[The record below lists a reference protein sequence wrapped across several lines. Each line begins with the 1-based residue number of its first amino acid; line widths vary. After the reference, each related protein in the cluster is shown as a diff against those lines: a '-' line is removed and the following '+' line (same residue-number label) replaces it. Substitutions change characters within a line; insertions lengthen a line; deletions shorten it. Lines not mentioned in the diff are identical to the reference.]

1 MAPVCGVES
10 KIGLAGG
17 HSFALRA
24 ELPKY
29 IRRAGTT
36 NGTSRKTP
44 DVCGRLVS
52 TYSGQSSAGQSIA
65 FYGSR
70 CIFSTSTR
78 AGSNRFNVQWQRSLS
93 TAGLVLRHGQIA
105 AKLAMG
111 TTRLESFTFNCPF
124 QGTIEYFRVFFF
136 LFLDIGVVGWY
147 KTAYTWKSENKIFMN
162 QVGNKLG
169 NN

>member
-1 MAPVCGVES
+1 MRSRSREWLQFAVSRVRSVLQVAILLHYEP
-10 KIGLAGG
+10 
-17 HSFALRA
+17 SFRNIS
-24 ELPKY
+24 

-36 NGTSRKTP
+36 NGTSRKIP

-52 TYSGQSSAGQSIA
+52 TYSGQSSAGQSVA

-111 TTRLESFTFNCPF
+111 TTRLESFTLLSIVLSKAP
-124 QGTIEYFRVFFF
+124 
-136 LFLDIGVVGWY
+136 
-147 KTAYTWKSENKIFMN
+147 
-162 QVGNKLG
+162 
-169 NN
+169 

>member
-52 TYSGQSSAGQSIA
+52 TYSGQSSAGQSVA

-111 TTRLESFTFNCPF
+111 TTRLESFTLLSIVLSKPPYRIFSCPLF
-124 QGTIEYFRVFFF
+124 SFSFFRYWRRRLIRDDVHVE
-136 LFLDIGVVGWY
+136 IG
-147 KTAYTWKSENKIFMN
+147 K
-162 QVGNKLG
+162 
-169 NN
+169 